1 MKMVNSV
8 NFKEELE
15 KRTQNAWQVIES
27 YLPKEDGFSRTLAE
41 AVNYSM
47 KAGGKRLRPVLM
59 SAMYEM
65 LGGKSDLVE
74 PFMAA
79 IEMIHTHS
87 LIHDDLPAIDND
99 QYRRGKKTTHV
110 VYGESAAILAGDAL
124 LNYAYETAFCAF
136 DLTKQPEEMLR
147 VAKALKI
154 LGEKTG
160 ISGMLGGQGVDVEND
175 GRPLSKEMLDFIYEN
190 KTSALIEASLMI
202 GAVLAGEENLTEI
215 QQIGSNIGIA
225 FQIQDDILDVTST
238 SEELGKPVHSDEKN
252 NKVTY
257 VTLFGL
263 EGAKRESAT
272 FSEKAISLLESLE
285 QKNEF
290 LNLLVAKL
298 VNRRK

>member
-27 YLPKEDGFSRTLAE
+27 YLPKEDGFSRSLAE
-41 AVNYSM
+41 AMNYSM

-65 LGGKSDLVE
+65 LGGKSELVE

-225 FQIQDDILDVTST
+225 FQIQDDILDVTS
-238 SEELGKPVHSDEKN
+238 SQEELGKPVGSDEKN
-252 NKVTY
+252 HKTTY
-257 VTLFGL
+257 VTL
-263 EGAKRESAT
+263 EGI
-272 FSEKAISLLESLE
+272 EKAGEEVKRLTEQAVELLYQLPGE
-285 QKNEF
+285 KEF
-290 LNLLVAKL
+290 LKEVFLYLCT
-298 VNRRK
+298 RRK

>member
-202 GAVLAGEENLTEI
+202 GAVLAGEEKLTEI

-225 FQIQDDILDVTST
+225 FQIQDDILDVTS
-238 SEELGKPVHSDEKN
+238 SQEELGKPVGSDEKN
-252 NKVTY
+252 HKTTY
-257 VTLFGL
+257 VTL
-263 EGAKRESAT
+263 EGI
-272 FSEKAISLLESLE
+272 EKAGEEVKRLTEQAVELLYQLPGE
-285 QKNEF
+285 KEF
-290 LNLLVAKL
+290 LKEVFLYLCT
-298 VNRRK
+298 RRK

>member
-1 MKMVNSV
+1 M

-41 AVNYSM
+41 AMNYSM

-225 FQIQDDILDVTST
+225 FQIQDDILDVTS
-238 SEELGKPVHSDEKN
+238 SQEELGKPVGSDEKN
-252 NKVTY
+252 HKTTY
-257 VTLFGL
+257 VTL
-263 EGAKRESAT
+263 EGI
-272 FSEKAISLLESLE
+272 EKAGEEVKRLTEQAVELLYQLPGE
-285 QKNEF
+285 KEF
-290 LNLLVAKL
+290 LKEVFLYLCT
-298 VNRRK
+298 RRK

>member
-41 AVNYSM
+41 AMNYSM

-136 DLTKQPEEMLR
+136 ALTKQPEEMLR

-225 FQIQDDILDVTST
+225 FQIQDDILDVTS
-238 SEELGKPVHSDEKN
+238 SQEELGKPVGSDEKN
-252 NKVTY
+252 HKTTY
-257 VTLFGL
+257 VTL
-263 EGAKRESAT
+263 EGI
-272 FSEKAISLLESLE
+272 EKAGEEVKRLTEQAVELLYQLPGE
-285 QKNEF
+285 KEF
-290 LNLLVAKL
+290 LKEVFLYLCT
-298 VNRRK
+298 RRK

>member
-41 AVNYSM
+41 AMNYSM

-225 FQIQDDILDVTST
+225 FQIQDDILDVTS
-238 SEELGKPVHSDEKN
+238 SQEELGKPVGSDEKN
-252 NKVTY
+252 HKTTY
-257 VTLFGL
+257 VTL
-263 EGAKRESAT
+263 EGI
-272 FSEKAISLLESLE
+272 EKAGEEVNRLTEQAVELLYQLPGE
-285 QKNEF
+285 KEF
-290 LNLLVAKL
+290 LKEVFLYLCT
-298 VNRRK
+298 RRK

>member
-65 LGGKSDLVE
+65 LGGKSELVE

-136 DLTKQPEEMLR
+136 NLTKQPEEMLR

-225 FQIQDDILDVTST
+225 FQIQDDILDVTS
-238 SEELGKPVHSDEKN
+238 SQEELGKPVGSDEKN
-252 NKVTY
+252 HKTTY
-257 VTLFGL
+257 VTL
-263 EGAKRESAT
+263 EGI
-272 FSEKAISLLESLE
+272 EKAGEEVKRLTEQAVELLYQLPGE
-285 QKNEF
+285 KEF
-290 LNLLVAKL
+290 LKEVFLYLCT
-298 VNRRK
+298 RRK

>member
-1 MKMVNSV
+1 
-8 NFKEELE
+8 
-15 KRTQNAWQVIES
+15 
-27 YLPKEDGFSRTLAE
+27 
-41 AVNYSM
+41 
-47 KAGGKRLRPVLM
+47 
-59 SAMYEM
+59 
-65 LGGKSDLVE
+65 
-74 PFMAA
+74 MAA

-136 DLTKQPEEMLR
+136 DLTNQPEEMLR

-225 FQIQDDILDVTST
+225 FQIQDDILDVTS
-238 SEELGKPVHSDEKN
+238 SQEELGKPVGSDEKN
-252 NKVTY
+252 HKTTY
-257 VTLFGL
+257 VTL
-263 EGAKRESAT
+263 EGI
-272 FSEKAISLLESLE
+272 EKAGEEVKRLTEQAVELLYQLPGE
-285 QKNEF
+285 KEF
-290 LNLLVAKL
+290 LKEVFLYLCT
-298 VNRRK
+298 RRK

>member
-27 YLPKEDGFSRTLAE
+27 YLPKEDGFSMTLAE

-136 DLTKQPEEMLR
+136 DLTKRPEEMLR

-225 FQIQDDILDVTST
+225 FQIQDDILDVTS
-238 SEELGKPVHSDEKN
+238 SQEELGKPVGSDEKN
-252 NKVTY
+252 HKTTY
-257 VTLFGL
+257 VTL
-263 EGAKRESAT
+263 EGI
-272 FSEKAISLLESLE
+272 EKAGEEVKRLTEQAVELLYQLPGE
-285 QKNEF
+285 KEF
-290 LNLLVAKL
+290 LKEVFLYLCT
-298 VNRRK
+298 RRK

>member
-41 AVNYSM
+41 AMNYSM

-59 SAMYEM
+59 SAVYEM

-136 DLTKQPEEMLR
+136 ALTKQPEEMLR

-225 FQIQDDILDVTST
+225 FQIQDDILDVTS
-238 SEELGKPVHSDEKN
+238 SQEELGKPVGSDEKN
-252 NKVTY
+252 HKTTY
-257 VTLFGL
+257 VTL
-263 EGAKRESAT
+263 EGI
-272 FSEKAISLLESLE
+272 EKAGEEVKRLTEQAVELLYQLPGE
-285 QKNEF
+285 KEF
-290 LNLLVAKL
+290 LKEVFLYLCT
-298 VNRRK
+298 RRK